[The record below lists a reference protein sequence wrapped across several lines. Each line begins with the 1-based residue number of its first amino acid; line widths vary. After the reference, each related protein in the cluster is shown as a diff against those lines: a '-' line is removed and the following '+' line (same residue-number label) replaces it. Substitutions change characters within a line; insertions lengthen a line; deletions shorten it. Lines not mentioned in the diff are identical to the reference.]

1 MYRVATIS
9 VFDVMDSV
17 QIHGRVRLWTGMV
30 TDGNDVEFDC
40 DAMIQGVGSGDGR
53 EWLKDALIGL
63 IETL

>member
-40 DAMIQGVGSGDGR
+40 YAMIQGVGSGDGR
-53 EWLKDALIGL
+53 EWL
-63 IETL
+63 